1 MEYAQVNRNSKLGSL
16 ITLRN
21 QGFHPA
27 VIIDVG
33 AQTGTAALYQA
44 FPAAKHLMIE
54 PVVENEAALTLI
66 ASRLKDAVVII
77 AAAGATSG
85 ETFLHVSPNT
95 RYASI
100 SNCAEPGGNRRDVR
114 RIACISVDDL
124 CQSRALGG
132 PFLIKI
138 DVDGKELDVLTGS
151 VESLKDT
158 ECVIVETI
166 FFGDGTNNFYRVV
179 EFMNDWD
186 FVIYDIVEPLYRP
199 LDSALWQV
207 DTVFVRR
214 DGPFRQSKGY
224 ADAVTMKRIS
234 GA

>member
-1 MEYAQVNRNSKLGSL
+1 MELAQVSRNSKLGSL

-27 VIIDVG
+27 VVIDVG
-33 AQTGTAALYQA
+33 AQTGTNALYQA
-44 FPAAKHLMIE
+44 FPDAIHLMIE
-54 PVVENEAALTLI
+54 PVVENEAALMLI
-66 ASRLKDAVVII
+66 ASRLRDATVVI

-85 ETFLHVSPNT
+85 ETYLHVSPNT
-95 RYASI
+95 RYSSI
-100 SNCAEPGGNRRDVR
+100 SSSAEPAGNRRDVR
-114 RIACISVDDL
+114 TIACISVDDL
-124 CQSRALGG
+124 CQRRSLGG

-138 DVDGKELDVLTGS
+138 DVDGKELDVLTGC

-158 ECVIVETI
+158 ECAIVETV

-179 EFMNDWD
+179 EFMNKLG
-186 FVIYDIVEPLYRP
+186 FVIYDIVELLYRP

-207 DTVFVRR
+207 DTVFVKR
-214 DGPFRQSKGY
+214 DGPYRQVKGY
-224 ADAVTMKRIS
+224 ADPATMKRIA